1 MNRLIHFIQC
11 AIVGLALSGCQNQQ
25 PRYTSINGT
34 ALGTTYR
41 LVYQI
46 PANAPA
52 SFSDSVTQQVNR
64 CYTLINGSLSIYN
77 NRSLLS
83 AINRNETQNVDSL
96 FTLVFN
102 KSVEINKLTKGA
114 FDIAAAPLFNAWG
127 FGLGQRQHVTQE
139 TIDSLMLFTGM
150 DKIVLHDGRIQK
162 KDPRVTL
169 NLNAIAKGFTS
180 DYIGSTLEAL
190 GISHYLIEIGG
201 EIACKGVNPS
211 GGEWRVG
218 IDRPSDG
225 NLDPGKDLQAIVGLH
240 NQALATS
247 GNYRNYYIENGRKI
261 AHTINPATGYPVT
274 HSLLSVTVIAP
285 DCMTADA
292 YATAFMTMG
301 KDATL
306 SFLANHPELGVLLI
320 CDDFDENYTV
330 ITAGPIHLLK
340 K

>member
-1 MNRLIHFIQC
+1 MNRLIHFIHF
-11 AIVGLALSGCQNQQ
+11 AAMGLALTCCQNQQ
-25 PRYTSINGT
+25 PRYISINGT

-52 SFSDSVTQQVNR
+52 SFSDSVAQRVNR
-64 CYTLINGSLSIYN
+64 CYALINSSLSIYN
-77 NRSLLS
+77 NHSLLS

-102 KSVEINKLTKGA
+102 KALEINELTQGA
-114 FDIAAAPLFNAWG
+114 FDISAAPLFNVWG

-139 TIDSLMLFTGM
+139 TLDSLMLYTGM
-150 DKIVLHDGRIQK
+150 DKITLQNGRIQK
-162 KDPRVTL
+162 KDPRVTI
-169 NLNAIAKGFTS
+169 NMNAIAKGFTS

-201 EIACKGVNPS
+201 EIACKGVNAT

-218 IDRPSDG
+218 IDRPTDG
-225 NLDPGKDLQAIVGLH
+225 NFNPGKDLQAIVGLH

-261 AHTINPATGYPVT
+261 AHTINPTTGYPVT
-274 HSLLSVTVIAP
+274 HSLLSVTVTAP

-306 SFLANHPELGVLLI
+306 SFVANHPELGVLLI
-320 CDDFDENYTV
+320 CADFDDNFSV